1 MDALRGAWLLVL
13 GNALP
18 GGKVGAARGVVEE
31 KNVGCNSEAY
41 GHCTEQHSVGWVE
54 RSETHLHH
62 STLDD
67 GFRWRSTHPTKC
79 GKSFPST
86 WRWLNLTT

>member
-1 MDALRGAWLLVL
+1 MEHAGEAHGYWFS

-41 GHCTEQHSVGWVE
+41 GVAYGAIAPNNTYIRRNRDCALRALIS
-54 RSETHLHH
+54 
-62 STLDD
+62 DD
-67 GFRWRSTHPTKC
+67 GINEP
-79 GKSFPST
+79 
-86 WRWLNLTT
+86 